1 MFRTKEQLI
10 EFLDRFWEKD
20 DTFYIPLI
28 YTPRELN
35 EEMYAERQGIESPE
49 PLDEAELGLWAE
61 RMDYLAAWDLIEETA
76 SEQYDTIIEERG
88 TN

>member
-35 EEMYAERQGIESPE
+35 KMYADKREELELPE
-49 PLDEAELGLWAE
+49 PLDEAEVGLWAE